1 MVDREF
7 VIRKMRLIGEDLE
20 RLSPI
25 GALPL
30 EAYLSDPKYEA
41 LAERY
46 LERIIGRMIDVNY
59 HVIVESGN
67 APPKDY
73 HESFVRLGTLGILEA
88 MFARQLASAAG
99 LRNRIVHEYNELEEE
114 KVYAAIQNGLRD
126 IPLYLKQI
134 KTYLDRIAGVV
145 DTEH

>member
-7 VIRKMRLIGEDLE
+7 VVRKMRLIGEDLE
-20 RLSPI
+20 RLAPI
-25 GALPL
+25 GTLPL
-30 EAYLSDPKYEA
+30 EAYLADPKYEA

-46 LERIIGRMIDVNY
+46 LERMIGRMIDVNY

-114 KVYAAIQNGLRD
+114 KVYTAIQSSLLD
-126 IPLYLKQI
+126 IPMYLKQV
-134 KTYLDRIAGVV
+134 KTYLDRIAGAS
-145 DTEH
+145 DER

>member
-1 MVDREF
+1 MVNREF
-7 VIRKMRLIGEDLE
+7 VVRKMRLIGEDLE
-20 RLSPI
+20 RLAPI
-25 GALPL
+25 GTLPL
-30 EAYLSDPKYEA
+30 EAYLADPKYEA

-46 LERIIGRMIDVNY
+46 LERMIGRMIDVNY

-88 MFARQLASAAG
+88 MFARQLAAAAG

-114 KVYAAIQNGLRD
+114 KVYTAIQSSLRD
-126 IPLYLKQI
+126 IPMYLKQV
-134 KTYLDRIAGVV
+134 KTHLDRIAGAS
-145 DTEH
+145 DERS